1 MADLKEYTNKFFTD
15 VESLYVKTD
24 DVYCGN
30 SVYGWTIDLNAD
42 NDIYNEICE
51 FALYPTELLDHYI
64 EVAECEFN
72 AAVIAI
78 LDAMKTDFLS

>member
-15 VESLYVKTD
+15 GESLYVKTD
-24 DVYCGN
+24 GAYCGN

-42 NDIYNEICE
+42 NDIYNKICE
-51 FALYPTELLDHYI
+51 FELYPTELLDHYT